1 MISRG
6 FSKPNLLT
14 FFLLFLLALASVSE
28 LGCGRSAATKKTET
42 AAATPAVIIEVS
54 TVPAILRDL
63 PRFFEASGSLAA
75 NEQTDVAP
83 SIAGKVV
90 AIGVDLGS
98 FVKRGQM
105 IVRLDPV
112 DSQLRLE
119 QAQAQLAQTQA
130 AVRQA
135 EAKIGIRPGQNFDP
149 TRVPEVSAARVAL
162 ELAEKQLQRAEK
174 LVESGD
180 VSRSSYDQF
189 KAQRDSLREQ
199 YEVALSQARQN
210 FAAVQVART
219 NVANAQAQVGLAQ
232 RSLSYALVYSPI
244 NGYVSDRSVDLGEY
258 VSPTTKVATV
268 VSINPLRAR
277 IDIPEQAI
285 GIIRVGESV
294 SVTVSAFTDRAFA
307 GRIARISPNVTAT
320 SRTLTVE
327 AEVNNDDGVLKP
339 GQFATVKIL
348 QPQSSPAVLV
358 PARAVHTEAGSS
370 RVFVIKNGHAEQRLV
385 QLGQTEG
392 DLIEI
397 KGGVA
402 AGELVATSNVEALSD
417 GIAIKQ

>member
-6 FSKPNLLT
+6 FLKPKPLRLILL
-14 FFLLFLLALASVSE
+14 LSVVSLVALA
-28 LGCGRSAATKKTET
+28 CGRSTAKKTET
-42 AAATPAVIIEVS
+42 TTAAAPVVIEVS
-54 TVPAILRDL
+54 TAPAILRQL
-63 PRFFEASGSLAA
+63 PRFFEASGSLAP

-112 DSQLRLE
+112 DSRLRLE
-119 QAQAQLAQTQA
+119 QTQAQLAQAQA

-135 EAKIGIRPGQNFDP
+135 EARIGIKPGQNFDP

-162 ELAEKQLQRAEK
+162 ELAEKQLRRSEK
-174 LVESGD
+174 LLESGD
-180 VSRSSYDQF
+180 VSRSAYDQL
-189 KAQRDSLREQ
+189 KAQRDGLQEQ

-219 NVANAQAQVGLAQ
+219 NVANVQAQVGLAQ
-232 RSLSYALVYSPI
+232 RSLSYSLVYSPI
-244 NGYVSDRSVDLGEY
+244 NGYISDRPVDLGEY

-268 VSINPLRAR
+268 VNINPLRAR

-285 GIIRVGESV
+285 GSVRVGESV
-294 SVTVSAFTDRAFA
+294 SVTVSAYTDRAFA
-307 GRIARISPNVTAT
+307 GRIARISPNVTPT

-327 AEVNNDDGVLKP
+327 AEVNNSDGLLKP

-348 QPQSSPAVLV
+348 QPQATPAVLV
-358 PARAVHTEAGSS
+358 PARAVHTEGGTS
-370 RVFVIKNGHAEQRLV
+370 RVFVLKNGHAEQRLV

-392 DLIEI
+392 DLVEI
-397 KGGVA
+397 KSGVA
-402 AGELVATSNVEALSD
+402 AGELVATSNVELLND
-417 GIAIKQ
+417 GIAVKQ

>member
-6 FSKPNLLT
+6 FLKPKFLSLMLL
-14 FFLLFLLALASVSE
+14 LGVVSLAALA
-28 LGCGRSAATKKTET
+28 CGRSTAKKTEDAK
-42 AAATPAVIIEVS
+42 AAAPVVIEVS
-54 TVPAILRDL
+54 TAPAILRQL
-63 PRFFEASGSLAA
+63 PRFFEASGSLAP

-105 IVRLDPV
+105 IARLDPV
-112 DSQLRLE
+112 DSRLRLE
-119 QAQAQLAQTQA
+119 QTQAQLAQAQA

-135 EAKIGIRPGQNFDP
+135 EAKIGIKPGQNFDP
-149 TRVPEVSAARVAL
+149 TRVPEVAAARVAL
-162 ELAEKQLQRAEK
+162 ELAEKQLRRSEK

-180 VSRSSYDQF
+180 VSRSAYDQL
-189 KAQRDSLREQ
+189 KAQRDGLQEQ

-219 NVANAQAQVGLAQ
+219 NVANVQAQVALAQ

-244 NGYVSDRSVDLGEY
+244 NGYISDRPVDLGEY

-268 VSINPLRAR
+268 VNINPLRAR

-285 GIIRVGESV
+285 GSVRVGESV
-294 SVTVSAFTDRAFA
+294 SVTVSAYTDRAFA
-307 GRIARISPNVTAT
+307 GRIARISPNVTPT

-327 AEVNNDDGVLKP
+327 AEVNNSDGVLKP

-348 QPQSSPAVLV
+348 QPQSTPAVLV
-358 PARAVHTEAGSS
+358 PARAVRTEGGTS
-370 RVFVIKNGHAEQRLV
+370 RVFVVKNGHAEQRLV

-397 KGGVA
+397 KSGVA
-402 AGELVATSNVEALSD
+402 AGELVATSNVELLND
-417 GIAIKQ
+417 GIAVKQ